1 MWRPWENSA
10 LEIVENNEIEIVE
23 ENEEILPPNNPENA
37 AGPSTG
43 SIKKPERKH
52 LFKEI
57 VLNVFNGLC
66 EELERHESVL
76 KTAALTKVSC
86 ATLYRIIK
94 EGITNRQKRSDFGL
108 HRSIEQH
115 LLGPIS
121 ETIYN
126 MFAGNIIPTLN
137 QILAKLKSKNI
148 INCCKST
155 LRKFLLSNG
164 FKYKTINKRHTI
176 MESARLIKWRN
187 EYLEKITEYRNS
199 GRKIYYLDE
208 TWFDTNETIIGKGW
222 SNDNVKC
229 KVNVPPSRGKRICI
243 LHCGGEDGWVTDS
256 LLLSA
261 KDIKDS
267 CLDYHQD
274 ITGELLESWFKNNLL
289 PNLADNSVIVLDN
302 ASYHSRQLKKIPN
315 KYSRKDELQDFLLSQ
330 DLYFEDWYT
339 KDQLVEVLNTKL
351 FVKEYIIDN
360 AASKNG
366 HTTLRLP
373 PYYCVLNPIELLWS

>member
-1 MWRPWENSA
+1 
-10 LEIVENNEIEIVE
+10 
-23 ENEEILPPNNPENA
+23 
-37 AGPSTG
+37 
-43 SIKKPERKH
+43 
-52 LFKEI
+52 
-57 VLNVFNGLC
+57 
-66 EELERHESVL
+66 
-76 KTAALTKVSC
+76 
-86 ATLYRIIK
+86 
-94 EGITNRQKRSDFGL
+94 
-108 HRSIEQH
+108 
-115 LLGPIS
+115 
-121 ETIYN
+121 

-137 QILAKLKSKNI
+137 QILAELKSKNI

-208 TWFDTNETIIGKGW
+208 TWFDTNETIGKGW

-274 ITGELLESWFKNNLL
+274 ITGELFESWFKNNLL

-373 PYYCVLNPIELLWS
+373 PYYCVLNPIELLWSQLKYNVRQKNVSPKCYNTVVKLIDSEFKNISEDNWKKAIEHVKNIEKEYLKNIPVINKIIINVENSDSEEESDEV